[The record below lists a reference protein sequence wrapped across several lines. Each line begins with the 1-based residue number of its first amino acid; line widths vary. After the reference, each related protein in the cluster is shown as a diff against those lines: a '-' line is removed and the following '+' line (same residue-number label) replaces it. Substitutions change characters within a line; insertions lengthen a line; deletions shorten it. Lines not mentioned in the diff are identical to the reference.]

1 MNTTIQN
8 NQELLNYLINQAN
21 SGTKN
26 WFGFGQ
32 QRITGINLAHSIAA
46 NHADKMSP
54 DEIIDYVIKLNN
66 SIYHKLIK
74 GDGNG
79 NQI

>member
-54 DEIIDYVIKLNN
+54 DEIVDYVIKLNN
-66 SIYHKLIK
+66 NIYHKLIK

-79 NQI
+79 NQS